1 MIKRQRKAILLVA
14 LACLV
19 VLVCTAQRMAGMH
32 ALVMNITASAQS
44 VQQGQESSDAPV
56 TPCELSAKSLMAVPP
71 VLFESALFAVTLLLA
86 LLAANPPRRERL
98 WPLRVISPPRLR
110 VHLRLCV
117 FRE

>member
-19 VLVCTAQRMAGMH
+19 VLVCTAQRMAGLH
-32 ALVMNITASAQS
+32 ALVMNATAVTQSAQ
-44 VQQGQESSDAPV
+44 QGPETAEAPV
-56 TPCELSAKSLMAVPP
+56 TPCELSAKSLLASPP
-71 VLFESALFAVTLLLA
+71 VLFEGA
-86 LLAANPPRRERL
+86 LLAVALLLTLLAAIPPRIERL
-98 WPLRVISPPRLR
+98 WPPRVISPPRLR